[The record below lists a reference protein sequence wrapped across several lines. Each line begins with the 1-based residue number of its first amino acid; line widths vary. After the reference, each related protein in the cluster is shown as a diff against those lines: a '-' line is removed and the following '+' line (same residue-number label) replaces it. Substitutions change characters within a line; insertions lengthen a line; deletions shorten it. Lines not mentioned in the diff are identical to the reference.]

1 MDKIMILS
9 NTLDTDD
16 LFNRANGS
24 IEPEQFFGSESLQRI
39 STKSATLNLLLNEHL
54 SKLLASV
61 IDTEEKR
68 KNEQRVDGL
77 IIGTGEADF
86 TKGNT
91 VYTLTHKE
99 KIFQLMDVP
108 GIEGNE
114 KKYEHLVREAIAK
127 AHLVF
132 YVNGTNK
139 KPEKATA
146 EKIQAYLR
154 RGTQVFPI
162 VNIRGNADSYE
173 FPEDRTSLGNDETN
187 KALEQTMSVLK
198 SVLKQDVLLS
208 GHCIQGLIAFSS
220 LATHQGSPQTS
231 IHRSR
236 EEDLV
241 VQQRNYLKHF
251 ENHKAM
257 FDFSQIVVITQILNN
272 KLETF
277 KEDIVESNKIKV
289 RELLS
294 ENVKIL
300 QDSEQQHQ
308 IFIGKLEPEFT
319 KCRQSITD
327 AIKAFERKIKPMRKN
342 LYEEFFQKINDYTD
356 TIVEKHYGDKDI
368 IERKIEQEFQKLKND
383 LEQKLQGVFA
393 KEIESL
399 RADIGESIQRF
410 IQDVQRVEFQEQ
422 TDIDFEKCNLKF
434 AYNFVELDMGLGWK
448 GWGGILFQVGSYAFA
463 GFGIGS
469 VFPVVGN
476 VIGTAVGAA
485 VGLVMSIAQVFM
497 SKEKRIRKVQSVI
510 QEKID
515 EMRKEVLSGI
525 DREIDG
531 LMTMIHQDVQETALY
546 YVRNIYDQLTQQPLT
561 IIRQQIQ
568 LMMNINKKLEGMP
581 YGTIQEIQL

>member
-1 MDKIMILS
+1 MMLS
-9 NTLDTDD
+9 NTLDTND
-16 LFNRANGS
+16 LFNRATGS
-24 IEPEQFFGSESLQRI
+24 AEPEQLVERERLQSI
-39 STKSATLNLLLNEHL
+39 STKSVTLNLLLNEHL

-61 IDTEEKR
+61 VDTEEKR
-68 KNEQRVDGL
+68 KNEKRVDGL

-91 VYTLTHKE
+91 VYTLNYKE

-114 KKYEHLVREAIAK
+114 KKYEHLVREAVAK

-139 KPEKATA
+139 KPEKTTA

-173 FPEDRTSLGNDETN
+173 FPEDRISLSNNETN
-187 KALEQTMSVLK
+187 KSLEQTMSVLK
-198 SVLKQDVLLS
+198 SVLNQDVLLS
-208 GHCIQGLIAFSS
+208 GHCIQGLVAFSS
-220 LATHQGSPQTS
+220 LATNQSGRQTS

-241 VQQRNYLKHF
+241 IQQRNYLKYF

-257 FDFSQIVVITQILNN
+257 FDFSQIVVIAQILNN

-277 KEDIVESNKIKV
+277 KEDIIESNKIKV

-300 QDSEQQHQ
+300 QDSQQKHE
-308 IFIGKLEPEFT
+308 IFVGKLEPEFS

-327 AIKAFERKIKPMRKN
+327 AVKAFERKIKPMRKN
-342 LYEEFFQKINDYTD
+342 LYEEFFQKITDYAD

-368 IERKIEQEFQKLKND
+368 IEKKIEQEFQKLKND
-383 LEQKLQGVFA
+383 LEQNLQGTFE
-393 KEIESL
+393 KETESL
-399 RADIGESIQRF
+399 RAEIGESIQRL
-410 IQDVQRVEFQEQ
+410 IRDVQRVEFQER
-422 TDIDFEKCNLKF
+422 TDLDFEKHNLKF
-434 AYNFVELDMGLGWK
+434 AYNSVELDMGLGWK

-469 VFPVVGN
+469 AFPVVGN
-476 VIGTAVGAA
+476 IIGAAVGAA
-485 VGLVMSIAQVFM
+485 VGLVMSVAQVFM

-515 EMRKEVLSGI
+515 EIRKEVLSGI
-525 DREIDG
+525 DKEING
-531 LMTMIHQDVQETALY
+531 LMTLIHQGVQETALC
-546 YVRNIYDQLTQQPLT
+546 YVSNIYDQLAQQPLT

-568 LMMNINKKLEGMP
+568 LMMNINKKLEEMP
-581 YGTIQEIQL
+581 YGTIQAIQL